1 MVPVDPP
8 SPIPSDMGLTGAPPL
23 SVDPRKPPRSR
34 LWATVRAVLRARV
47 TAGLLLVLPVWVT
60 YLLVRF
66 VFELMRDTSLWV
78 VDWYL
83 QHWGDALVKA
93 WGVSAQEFADKG
105 VAGLPSGIQWAVAIF
120 SVFLTI
126 FFLYLLGVMTAN
138 LLGRRLVHVAEGL
151 LERVPFVKTVYR
163 ATKQILGTFAGEP
176 SQSFQRVALVP
187 FPTKETRSI
196 GFITGMTKD
205 THTGEVLCMVFVPA
219 TPNPTSGFVFVLKRA
234 DVIEL
239 DWTVEEAIRVI
250 ISCGVLVPA
259 TIPLASASQ
268 LNAPDNPAGRSRAVS
283 GIPAAVT
290 GAGRTAGQA

>member
-1 MVPVDPP
+1 
-8 SPIPSDMGLTGAPPL
+8 
-23 SVDPRKPPRSR
+23 
-34 LWATVRAVLRARV
+34 V

-83 QHWGDALVKA
+83 RHWGVAIVKA

-126 FFLYLLGVMTAN
+126 FFLYLLGVLTAN
-138 LLGRRLVHVAEGL
+138 FLGRRLVHVAEGL
-151 LERVPFVKTVYR
+151 LERVPFVKTIYR
-163 ATKQILGTFAGEP
+163 ATKQILGTFAGET
-176 SQSFQRVALVP
+176 SQNFQRVALVP
-187 FPTKETRSI
+187 FPTRETRSI

-205 THTGEVLCMVFVPA
+205 SHTGEELCMVFVAA
-219 TPNPTSGFVFVLKRA
+219 TPNPTSGFVFVVKRA

-250 ISCGVLVPA
+250 ISCGVLAPP
-259 TIPLASASQ
+259 TIPLVSSSQ
-268 LNAPDNPAGRSRAVS
+268 PNTPENPTGRAKAVS
-283 GIPAAVT
+283 GISAAVT
-290 GAGRTAGQA
+290 GG

>member
-8 SPIPSDMGLTGAPPL
+8 SPIDPDVGLTDAP
-23 SVDPRKPPRSR
+23 SVAVEPHKPPRSR

-83 QHWGDALVKA
+83 RHWGATFVEAL
-93 WGVSAQEFADKG
+93 GVSADKFAVDG
-105 VAGLPSGIQWAVAIF
+105 VAVLPSGIKWGVSIF
-120 SVFLTI
+120 SVFLTV

-138 LLGRRLVHVAEGL
+138 FLGRRLVHVAEGL

-176 SQSFQRVALVP
+176 SQNFQRVALVP
-187 FPTKETRSI
+187 YPTKETRSI
-196 GFITGMTKD
+196 GFITGITKD
-205 THTGEVLCMVFVPA
+205 AHTGEELCMVFVPA

-250 ISCGVLVPA
+250 ISCGVLAPA
-259 TIPLASASQ
+259 TIPLASSSQ
-268 LNAPDNPAGRSRAVS
+268 LNAPDDPAGRSRAAT

-290 GAGRTAGQA
+290 GAGRTAG

>member
-1 MVPVDPP
+1 MEPVDPP
-8 SPIPSDMGLTGAPPL
+8 SPIDPDVGLTGVPSLAVEPH
-23 SVDPRKPPRSR
+23 KPPRSR
-34 LWATVRAVLRARV
+34 LWATVRALLRARV

-66 VFELMRDTSLWV
+66 VFELMRDTSLGV
-78 VDWYL
+78 VLWYL
-83 QHWGDALVKA
+83 RHWGDAFVKA
-93 WGVSAQEFADKG
+93 WGVSAEKFASEG
-105 VAGLPSGIQWAVAIF
+105 VDVLPSRIQWGVAIF
-120 SVFLTI
+120 SVFLTV
-126 FFLYLLGVMTAN
+126 FFLYLLGVLTAN
-138 LLGRRLVHVAEGL
+138 FLGRRLVHVAEGL

-187 FPTKETRSI
+187 YPTKETRSI

-205 THTGEVLCMVFVPA
+205 THTGEELCMVFVPA

-259 TIPLASASQ
+259 TIPLASSSQ

-290 GAGRTAGQA
+290 GVGRTAG

>member
-1 MVPVDPP
+1 
-8 SPIPSDMGLTGAPPL
+8 MGLPGDPCDVTESRKAPP
-23 SVDPRKPPRSR
+23 SR
-34 LWATVRAVLRARV
+34 LWATMRAVLRARV
-47 TAGLLLVLPVWVT
+47 TAGLILVLPIWIT

-66 VFELMRDTSLWV
+66 IFELMRDTSLWA

-83 QHWGDALVKA
+83 RHWGDTFVKA
-93 WGVSAQEFADKG
+93 WGVSAEEFAAKG
-105 VAGLPSGIQWAVAIF
+105 VAVLPSGIQWGVAIF
-120 SVFLTI
+120 SVFLTV
-126 FFLYLLGVMTAN
+126 FFLYLLGVLTAN
-138 LLGRRLVHVAEGL
+138 FLGRRLVHVAEGL
-151 LERVPFVKTVYR
+151 VERVPFVKTVYR

-205 THTGEVLCMVFVPA
+205 THTGEELCVVFVPA

-259 TIPLASASQ
+259 TIPLATSSQ
-268 LNAPDNPAGRSRAVS
+268 LNAPDNPASRSRAVS
-283 GIPAAVT
+283 DIPSAVT
-290 GAGRTAGQA
+290 GAGRTTG

>member
-1 MVPVDPP
+1 
-8 SPIPSDMGLTGAPPL
+8 
-23 SVDPRKPPRSR
+23 
-34 LWATVRAVLRARV
+34 V

-66 VFELMRDTSLWV
+66 IFELMRDTSLGV
-78 VDWYL
+78 VLWYL
-83 QHWGDALVKA
+83 RHWGDAFVKA
-93 WGVSAQEFADKG
+93 WGVSAEKFAAEG
-105 VAGLPSGIQWAVAIF
+105 VAVLPSGIQWGVAIF

-126 FFLYLLGVMTAN
+126 FFLYLLGVLTAN
-138 LLGRRLVHVAEGL
+138 FLGRRLVHAAEGL

-176 SQSFQRVALVP
+176 GQNFQRVALVP

-205 THTGEVLCMVFVPA
+205 AHTGEELCMVFVPA

-250 ISCGVLVPA
+250 ISCGVLAPP
-259 TIPLASASQ
+259 TIPLASSSQ
-268 LNAPDNPAGRSRAVS
+268 LNAPDNPASRSRLVS

-290 GAGRTAGQA
+290 GAGRTAG